1 MRAFI
6 LYSPLPPQPK
16 RCLFLKN
23 VRLSTEPSCTIQVGR
38 VEEMN
43 DNTPHPHSG
52 ALFCSLRG
60 SNTPGHTQHSLLNY
74 LDNLLIYQNKVITL
88 HTPGMIINLN

>member
-1 MRAFI
+1 M
-6 LYSPLPPQPK
+6 L
-16 RCLFLKN
+16 
-23 VRLSTEPSCTIQVGR
+23 QVGR

-60 SNTPGHTQHSLLNY
+60 SVFVVDTPGHVQHSLLNY